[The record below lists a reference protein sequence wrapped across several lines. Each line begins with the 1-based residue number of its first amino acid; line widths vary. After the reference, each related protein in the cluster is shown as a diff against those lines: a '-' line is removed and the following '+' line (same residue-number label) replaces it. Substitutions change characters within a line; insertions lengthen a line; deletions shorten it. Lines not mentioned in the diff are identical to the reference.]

1 MKLVEY
7 MICQGDTLHSISSS
21 FVGTVELTNTIA
33 IVNDLDYPFIDTD
46 MDTEYPP
53 DHKIARLGDT
63 ILIPLEITGS
73 DVIDDITENDSYGID
88 LLLTTNKV
96 ELSMVHIGE
105 FQESQGDL
113 KVTQGRDTLT
123 QDLTHRLMT
132 ERGTLLL
139 HPDYGSDLLKMIG
152 EKTYIGWEQKV
163 VVEIVKTM
171 LSDPR
176 VENVENVT
184 FDTFETGVHVK
195 CFLVTPLGLMDFSEY
210 IGGVTQ

>member
-7 MICQGDTLHSISSS
+7 VVRQGDTLHTISAS

-46 MDTEYPP
+46 MDTVYPS
-53 DHKIARLGDT
+53 DHKVARLGDT
-63 ILIPLEITGS
+63 LLIPLEITGS
-73 DVIDDITENDSYGID
+73 DVIDDISENDSYGID

-96 ELSMVHIGE
+96 ELSMIHIGE
-105 FQESQGDL
+105 FKESQGDL
-113 KVTQGRDTLT
+113 RVTQGRDTLI

-132 ERGTLLL
+132 ERGTLVL

-152 EKTYIGWEQKV
+152 EKSYIGWEQKV
-163 VVEIVKTM
+163 TIEIMKTM

-176 VENVENVT
+176 VDNIQDMSFEKV
-184 FDTFETGVHVK
+184 DTGIHVR
-195 CFLVTPLGLMDFSEY
+195 CRLVTPLGLMDFSEY
-210 IGGVTQ
+210 IGGVSQ